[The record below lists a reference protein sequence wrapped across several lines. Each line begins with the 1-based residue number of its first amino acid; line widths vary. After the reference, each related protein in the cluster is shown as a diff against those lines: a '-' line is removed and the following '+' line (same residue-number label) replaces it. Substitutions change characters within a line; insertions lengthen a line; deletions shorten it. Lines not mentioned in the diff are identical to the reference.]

1 MPPDS
6 PPKPSVVLLTTVE
19 ISTLFSTISLPP
31 TDAAPRVDPV
41 LANASHFHF
50 PMRRPTGQLIWR
62 YPRPGRRPLE
72 PSSPPLQLG
81 GGADKTAK
89 DDDNRTIGPTPAS
102 ISPQTLST
110 PLLEPKQSAPPCIRK
125 PSREHQTRKRGGI
138 KGTQGNKAAYW
149 PRRDNDPW
157 TATGSADH
165 RGWTRAEAWR
175 LGGKRLPSP
184 NATIGSRAQGFARGP
199 ALFPTRLHQRLHR
212 PRPGAGRRT
221 LYCRP

>member
-1 MPPDS
+1 MNAPGFPSQAVGSPSHHSGDLDPLLNDLTASHRCRGDAMPP
-6 PPKPSVVLLTTVE
+6 
-19 ISTLFSTISLPP
+19 
-31 TDAAPRVDPV
+31 PRVDPV

-110 PLLEPKQSAPPCIRK
+110 PLLEPKQSAPPCIRE

-175 LGGKRLPSP
+175 LGG
-184 NATIGSRAQGFARGP
+184 
-199 ALFPTRLHQRLHR
+199 
-212 PRPGAGRRT
+212 
-221 LYCRP
+221 